1 MSVIHCLQ
9 KFKHILNST
18 QKLYTSCLLSHFSC
32 VWLFET
38 LSTTTHQAPLSMG
51 FSRQEYWSG
60 LPFLTPGDLPDPGME
75 PTSLLSPTLAA
86 GPLPLAPPGKCDN
99 NGTNSS
105 NFNILILTPKRPS
118 FPLQWNKVHSYGS
131 V

>member
-1 MSVIHCLQ
+1 MPMLCYAQL
-9 KFKHILNST
+9 
-18 QKLYTSCLLSHFSC
+18 FSC
-32 VWLFET
+32 IRFFATPWTVAR
-38 LSTTTHQAPLSMG
+38 QAPLSME
-51 FSRQEYWSG
+51 FPRQEYWSG

-75 PTSLLSPTLAA
+75 PTSLLSPTLAT